1 MTEQVIRDSYDV
13 VVDNWNKV
21 RLKDLIHETETICES
36 IDKMIKFFEN
46 TEEYEKCMKLV
57 YIRNDIMAEYL
68 SQKLINEQL

>member
-13 VVDNWNKV
+13 VVDNWNRM
-21 RLKDLIHETETICES
+21 RLKDLIHETEAICES